1 MRQNFYTEN
10 NNQEGYI
17 LRYTTS
23 FHFFLLGTL
32 FSGCASITGSEM
44 QSVSVQTRT
53 KGGLPVKEASCK
65 LTNDRGIWMVTT
77 PASIMVRKSAADMSI
92 SCEKETFE
100 PGMGRAVSKANG
112 GMFGNI
118 IFGGGIGAI
127 IDHSKGTAYDYPNF
141 FDIEMGA
148 NQVLGG
154 SADASQQ
161 TESMTN

>member
-1 MRQNFYTEN
+1 MKAAMPNIKSFWVISTYLQNALARKLLKCFRMRLLMRQNFYTEN

-77 PASIMVRKSAADMSI
+77 PASLMVRKSAADMSI

-100 PGMGRAVSKANG
+100 
-112 GMFGNI
+112 
-118 IFGGGIGAI
+118 
-127 IDHSKGTAYDYPNF
+127 
-141 FDIEMGA
+141 
-148 NQVLGG
+148 
-154 SADASQQ
+154 
-161 TESMTN
+161 